1 MSDEKIVKAL
11 TLSQMAAGEGF
22 LLYCRT
28 DFSVR
33 KEACVRVNLV
43 VAVAERVEVDASAL
57 RQGEAVAIV
66 KAGSVE
72 LGVDG
77 FLHEV
82 IVVVPVL
89 ELGVFADKAHFYIVD
104 RTATVLGHDKFG
116 KSLDGTSAGVFA

>member
-1 MSDEKIVKAL
+1 
-11 TLSQMAAGEGF
+11 MAAGEGF

-72 LGVDG
+72 FGVDG
-77 FLHEV
+77 FL
-82 IVVVPVL
+82 L
-89 ELGVFADKAHFYIVD
+89 
-104 RTATVLGHDKFG
+104 TS
-116 KSLDGTSAGVFA
+116 SLKKPQYYNLLINNIL